1 MIFHIALK
9 TSKKAKGGKITL
21 SVLSKVVAMT
31 FILPNASILKKGK
44 LPPVF
49 ITVKLFSLLF
59 IEALR
64 RISKKKKIPSG
75 SLAV

>member
-9 TSKKAKGGKITL
+9 TTKKAKGGKITL

-31 FILPNASILKKGK
+31 FILPNASILKRENY
-44 LPPVF
+44 PVF

-59 IEALR
+59 MEALR